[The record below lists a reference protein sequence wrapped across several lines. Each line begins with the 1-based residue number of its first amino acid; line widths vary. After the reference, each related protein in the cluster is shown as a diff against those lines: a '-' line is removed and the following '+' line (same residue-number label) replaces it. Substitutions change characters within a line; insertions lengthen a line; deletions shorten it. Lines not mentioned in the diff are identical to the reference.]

1 MSIRVFII
9 FTLKASNGDAYSYEV
24 ECNQSPSATI
34 NEHRTHIAKAIESGV
49 NPDSISFDCFGVKKQ
64 YKLPSVLDW
73 EEVIFPSLVRL
84 WEEAY
89 YERFGS

>member
-24 ECNQSPSATI
+24 ECNQSREITI
-34 NEHRTHIAKAIESGV
+34 NEHMRSFTKAIKSGV
-49 NPDSISFDCFGVKKQ
+49 NPKTISFDCFGVKKEFTF
-64 YKLPSVLDW
+64 PFVLDW
-73 EEVIFPSLVRL
+73 ENVIFPKLVEL

-89 YERFGS
+89 SERFC